1 MTSFK
6 GQAQG
11 LPIKIVFGRLASA
24 LPGVQLGPE
33 ELGTWRPET
42 SCFPSEEE
50 VHAMHQQLLPLDEP
64 QKGKA
69 DTIH

>member
-6 GQAQG
+6 GQG

-33 ELGTWRPET
+33 ELGTRRTET

-50 VHAMHQQLLPLDEP
+50 VHAVHQQLLPLEEP
-64 QKGKA
+64 QNKS
-69 DTIH
+69 